1 MLSRGP
7 GKIHCQGQDM
17 RSEGLLALVELF
29 KNSTILK
36 GRLIMYAVLVDLSFV
51 SIILWIPNNSIN
63 PKNTTYS
70 IQLQK

>member
-17 RSEGLLALVELF
+17 RSEGLLALVEL
-29 KNSTILK
+29 KNFTILK